1 MLKLPLLKVTMR
13 KKKKHKKKTKRQ
25 GISLHKL
32 ADFTSRSLNKA
43 YENFKH
49 KQKTKKSEKIKL
61 EKREEARG
69 IVRKKK
75 ELELKE
81 EQIEKEK

>member
-1 MLKLPLLKVTMR
+1 MLRLPLLEITMR
-13 KKKKHKKKTKRQ
+13 KKKKHKKRNKKQ

-61 EKREEARG
+61 EKREEAE
-69 IVRKKK
+69 
-75 ELELKE
+75 EL
-81 EQIEKEK
+81 

>member
-1 MLKLPLLKVTMR
+1 MKR
-13 KKKKHKKKTKRQ
+13 KKKQKKRVRKQ
-25 GISLHKL
+25 GITLNKL

-43 YENFKH
+43 YENFKD
-49 KQKTKKSEKIKL
+49 KQKTKKLEKIKK

-75 ELELKE
+75 EQE
-81 EQIEKEK
+81 